1 MTPRPGP
8 ALAASV
14 LLAWIPLLAPEPAC
28 AASPEPVGAAHGMVV
43 AAQRLAAE
51 AGVTVLR
58 EGGNAVDAA
67 VATSYALAVTF
78 PEAGNLGGGG
88 FMTFRLSDGK
98 TRFLDFR
105 EKAPGR
111 ATPTMFLDEAGHP
124 VPERSTRGWLSVAVP
139 GSVAGLETAR
149 AIWGRLGRAAD
160 LAPAI
165 RLARDGFVLTQGD
178 VAGFDLVAGEISA
191 SPAIRALFSGPGGA
205 PLRPGDRLRQPALAR
220 TLQLIARDGPD
231 AFYRGPIARAI
242 VRASAAGGGILTADD
257 LARYRTRVLAPVSCT
272 YRGFLVE
279 SAPPPSA
286 GGLVLCE
293 TLDVLGGWS
302 LGPLGFHS
310 AVGVHDLADAMRFAF
325 RDREAVVGDPA
336 FVHVPVASLLSAAH
350 ADAIRRAIPSDHASP
365 PAAPPPAAGS
375 EGRNT
380 TQVSVVDAD
389 GNAVSLTTTLNDFFG
404 AFVVA
409 GDTGIVM
416 NDEMDDFDTAPGRPN
431 LYGLV
436 QGTENEVEPG
446 RTPVSS
452 MSPTVVS
459 RGGHLVMVIG
469 SPGGARIPTIT
480 LEAILN
486 VIDHG
491 MDIAS
496 AIDAP
501 RIHDQDIPD
510 VIEAEPGALS
520 PDTVALLQRMGYAV
534 KPHRNWGEAMGIL
547 VGGPALGRP
556 GTGGF
561 RLYGAAD
568 VRAPAGA
575 AVGY

>member
-1 MTPRPGP
+1 MRRANP
-8 ALAASV
+8 AARAAAVIAACV
-14 LLAWIPLLAPEPAC
+14 LGDAGARAAAPEPA
-28 AASPEPVGAAHGMVV
+28 GAAHGMVV

-58 EGGNAVDAA
+58 AGGNAVDAA
-67 VATSYALAVTF
+67 VATCYALAVTY

-88 FMTFRLSDGK
+88 FMTFRLSDGR

-111 ATPTMFLDEAGHP
+111 ANATMFLDASGRP
-124 VPERSTRGWLSVAVP
+124 VPDRSTRGWLSVGVP
-139 GSVAGLETAR
+139 GSVAGMETAR

-178 VAGFDLVAGEISA
+178 LAGFDIMRDDIAA
-191 SPAIRALFSGPGGA
+191 SPGLRALFTGPGGT

-220 TLQLIARDGPD
+220 TLELISRDGPD
-231 AFYRGPIARAI
+231 TFYRGPIARAI
-242 VRASAAGGGILTADD
+242 VRASDSGGGILGADD
-257 LARYRTRVLAPVSCT
+257 LARYRTRVLPPVSCT

-293 TLDVLGGWS
+293 TLNVLSGWDM
-302 LGPLGFHS
+302 GALGFHS
-310 AVGVHDLADAMRFAF
+310 AAGVHKLADAMRFAF
-325 RDREAVVGDPA
+325 RDRETAVGDPA
-336 FVHVPVASLLSAAH
+336 FTAVPIAALLSAAH
-350 ADAIRRAIPSDHASP
+350 ADAIRREIPPDHASP
-365 PAAPPPAAGS
+365 PAPAAPAS
-375 EGRNT
+375 TEGHNT
-380 TQVSVVDAD
+380 TQISVVDVS
-389 GNAVSLTTTLNDFFG
+389 GNAVSLTTTLNDWFG
-404 AFVVA
+404 AAVVA

-436 QGTENEVEPG
+436 QGTNNLAAPG
-446 RTPVSS
+446 HTPVSS

-459 RGGHLVMVIG
+459 KDGHLVMVIG

-486 VIDHG
+486 VVDHG
-491 MDIAS
+491 MTISS
-496 AIDAP
+496 AVDAP
-501 RIHDQDIPD
+501 RLHDQDVPN
-510 VIEAEPGALS
+510 VIEAEPRALS
-520 PDTVALLQRMGYAV
+520 PDTVTLLQQMGYAV
-534 KPHRNWGEAMGIL
+534 EPHRDWGSAMGIL
-547 VGGPALGRP
+547 VGGPALGQQP
-556 GTGGF
+556 EDGF

-568 VRAPAGA
+568 VRAPAAA

>member
-1 MTPRPGP
+1 MPGTNVATR
-8 ALAASV
+8 ALAAMM
-14 LLAWIPLLAPEPAC
+14 LASAIGSGAR
-28 AASPEPVGAAHGMVV
+28 AAAPEPVGARHGMVV
-43 AAQRLAAE
+43 AAQHLAAD
-51 AGVTVLR
+51 AGVAVLR

-67 VATSYALAVTF
+67 VATSYALAVTY

-88 FMTFRLSDGK
+88 FMTFRLSDGR

-111 ATPTMFLDEAGHP
+111 ATATMFLDAAGHP
-124 VPERSTRGWLSVAVP
+124 VHDRSTRGWLSVGIP
-139 GSVAGLETAR
+139 GSVAGMETAR

-165 RLARDGFVLTQGD
+165 RLARDGFVLTQSD
-178 VAGFDLVAGEISA
+178 LVGFDIMRDDIAG
-191 SPAIRALFSGPGGA
+191 SPGLRALFAGPGGA
-205 PLRPGDRLRQPALAR
+205 ALQPGDRLRQPALAR
-220 TLQLIARDGPD
+220 TLELIARDGPD

-242 VRASAAGGGILTADD
+242 VRASDAGGGILGADD
-257 LARYRTRVLAPVSCT
+257 LARYRTRILPPVSCT

-293 TLDVLGGWS
+293 TLDVLAGWDMGS
-302 LGPLGFHS
+302 LGFHS
-310 AVGVHDLADAMRFAF
+310 ADGVHKLADAMRFAF
-325 RDREAVVGDPA
+325 RDREAAVGDPA
-336 FVHVPVASLLSAAH
+336 FTAVPVATLLSASH
-350 ADAIRRAIPSDHASP
+350 ADAIRREIPPDHASP
-365 PAAPPPAAGS
+365 PAPPTPPAT
-375 EGRNT
+375 EGHNT
-380 TQVSVVDAD
+380 TQISAIDAD
-389 GNAVSLTTTLNDFFG
+389 GNAVSLTTTLNDWFG
-404 AFVVA
+404 AAVVA

-436 QGTENEVEPG
+436 QGTNNLVAPG
-446 RTPVSS
+446 HTPVSS

-459 RGGHLVMVIG
+459 KDGHLVMVIG

-491 MDIAS
+491 MDIAA

-501 RIHDQDIPD
+501 RLHDQDVPD
-510 VIEAEPGALS
+510 AIEAEDRALS
-520 PDTVALLQRMGYAV
+520 PDTVKLLQRMGYAIE
-534 KPHRNWGEAMGIL
+534 PHRDWGAAMGIL
-547 VGGPALGRP
+547 VGGPGLGRP
-556 GTGGF
+556 ASDGF

-568 VRAPAGA
+568 VRAPASA
-575 AVGY
+575 AEGY